1 MLKTADNWRK
11 SEMSEE
17 LKPGS
22 QGGEQS
28 PGARSRAS
36 PALPAPHG
44 GAGTASLDM
53 HICSQSFFKTQKLT
67 VS

>member
-22 QGGEQS
+22 QEE
-28 PGARSRAS
+28 SRARVHG
-36 PALPAPHG
+36 PGPAPH
-44 GAGTASLDM
+44 
-53 HICSQSFFKTQKLT
+53 CQPLT
-67 VS
+67 EVPAQQVWTCTSVVNLFLKHRS